1 MNKKPLVTFIF
12 GTRPEAIKLAPV
24 ILKFQNSSEINTRV
38 VLSGQHKE
46 MVDQVMEMF
55 NLKPD
60 KDLNIMQHRQT
71 LSDITSKTLSGLKL
85 EFEKYKPELVLVQ
98 GDTTTAFA
106 STLAA
111 FYNQINVGHIE
122 AGLRTYDFYNPFPEE
137 INRRL
142 ISQLATFHFAPT
154 ELAKNNLLSSNLEG
168 SIYQTGNTVIDA
180 LTIVSNN
187 LETINISNI
196 DWINNKVILTTI
208 HRRENWGKNLENI
221 CFGIKKTIEIHEN
234 VIFIIPMH
242 RNKIVRDSL
251 RKNLSDLKQV
261 FLIEPL
267 DYKSLLSVIKQCYC
281 ILSDSGGIQE
291 EAPSFKKPILIL
303 RETTERQ
310 EIIDSGKGYL
320 VGTNSDNIYKYVN
333 KLIIDK
339 DFYNSM
345 TEGENPFG
353 DGTASGQI
361 FDICLKN
368 LSKNRLIY

>member
-1 MNKKPLVTFIF
+1 MNKKPLVSFIF

-24 ILKFQNSSEINTRV
+24 ILKFKNSSEINTRV

-55 NLKPD
+55 SLKPD
-60 KDLNIMQHRQT
+60 KDLNIMQHGQT
-71 LSDITSKTLSGLKL
+71 LSEITSKTLSGLKL
-85 EFEKYKPELVLVQ
+85 EFDKYKPDLVLVQ

-111 FYNQINVGHIE
+111 FYNKINVGHIE
-122 AGLRTYDFYNPFPEE
+122 AGLRTFDFYNPFPEE

-154 ELAKNNLLSSNLEG
+154 ELAKNNLLLSNLEG

-180 LTIVSNN
+180 LNIVSNN
-187 LETINISNI
+187 LEKINISNI

-208 HRRENWGKNLENI
+208 HRRENWGENLEHI
-221 CFGIKKTIEIHEN
+221 CLGIKKIIQIHDD

-251 RKNLSDLKQV
+251 QKNLSNLKQV
-261 FLIEPL
+261 ILIEPL
-267 DYKSLLSVIKQCYC
+267 DYKSILSVINQCYC

-291 EAPSFKKPILIL
+291 EVASFKKPILIL

-320 VGTNSDNIYKYVN
+320 VGSNSDNIYKYVN

-345 TEGENPFG
+345 TEGDNPFG
-353 DGTASGQI
+353 DGTASSKI
-361 FDICLKN
+361 LDICLQK
-368 LSKNRLIY
+368 LLIKK